1 MDQQRPIPTERLR
14 TIRGQM
20 VERFSLDELRDL
32 TFELGADWDQLPG
45 SNKSAKTTELLDLLN
60 RRTQL
65 PLLLERLEA
74 LRSGEPW
81 ALDDLDESAE
91 SPYKLSLIHISEPTR
106 PY

>member
-20 VERFSLDELRDL
+20 VERFSLEELRDL

-91 SPYKLSLIHISEPTR
+91 SPYKGLEYYDEGDAELF
-106 PY
+106 